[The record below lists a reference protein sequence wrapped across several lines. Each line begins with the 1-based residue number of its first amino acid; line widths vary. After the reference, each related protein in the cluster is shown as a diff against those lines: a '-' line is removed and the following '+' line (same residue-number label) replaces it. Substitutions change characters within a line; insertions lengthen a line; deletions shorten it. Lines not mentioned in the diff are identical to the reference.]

1 MQDPFVH
8 LLQKDISQKELLK
21 MYHTD
26 DRFQGML
33 ELYSLFRDVISLE
46 RLSEDKE
53 QRLVNLSQTL
63 ETIEVQLSQA
73 LDTQKFID
81 GIAAKQRK

>member
-1 MQDPFVH
+1 LQDPFVH

-21 MYHTD
+21 LYHTD
-26 DRFQGML
+26 DRFRGML

-53 QRLVNLSQTL
+53 QRLGNLSQTL
-63 ETIEVQLSQA
+63 ETIEVQLSEA
-73 LDTQKFID
+73 LDT
-81 GIAAKQRK
+81 